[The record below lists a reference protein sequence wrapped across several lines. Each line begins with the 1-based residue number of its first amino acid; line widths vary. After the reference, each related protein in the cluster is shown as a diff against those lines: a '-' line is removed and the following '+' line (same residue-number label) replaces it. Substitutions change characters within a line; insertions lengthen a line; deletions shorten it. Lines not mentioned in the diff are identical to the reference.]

1 VKISARLLTMI
12 VEDIIDDCD
21 GDPEFAKEMRPLLE
35 RLYAII
41 TIQRSIHGE

>member
-12 VEDIIDDCD
+12 VEDIIDDCEE
-21 GDPEFAKEMRPLLE
+21 DPEFAKEMRPLLE

-41 TIQRSIHGE
+41 TVKRSIHGE